1 MNDSFM
7 TRGVLKGSFMTF
19 GVLKGSFMTFGA
31 LNDSFMTSH
40 DGSGRQAIGRCGC
53 RGS

>member
-1 MNDSFM
+1 MTFGALNDSFM
-7 TRGVLKGSFMTF
+7 TRD
-19 GVLKGSFMTFGA
+19 A